1 MGHTHSAKEFLC
13 NLFTLPAVHNP
24 DIDVFD
30 YLNLSGGLPK
40 IKEKIYSSAWIC
52 LICTSCCMCVLS
64 PT

>member
-1 MGHTHSAKEFLC
+1 MGRTHSAKEFLC

-40 IKEKIYSSAWIC
+40 IQGKMYSSAW
-52 LICTSCCMCVLS
+52 LRLL
-64 PT
+64 